1 MASVPATTM
10 QQLLMFWCWI
20 CGLFVIFAAGAV
32 GQIQASQFVRCP
44 EPCACLGDMVDCSK
58 RQLTTVPPDIPH
70 WVKILDV
77 SKNRIQTLPNHWPST
92 RNLTRLLLDHN
103 EIEHIPPGSLE
114 GFVSLR
120 KLDLSYNNI
129 MNITTNT
136 FPSQTNLHHV
146 FLNNNQLSLL
156 AAGCLDNLTSL
167 QTLNL
172 EKNRISSIPIEL
184 FLRLIKLNTLNLSR
198 NKLTSIRSLAF
209 TGLSE
214 LTVLNL
220 RRNRISTLSDGA
232 FYGLTKLREL
242 QLDGNRIGSVS
253 KGWLYG
259 LDDIRQLLL
268 SRNLINATD
277 PGGWEFCQS
286 LEGLDLSFNRIQ
298 SLERSGFEGLPALL
312 DLFINQNTVSTVA
325 DGAFIGLH
333 ALKALELSNNR
344 ISWSLED
351 IPGAFEGLVSLR
363 HLNLANNKIRSIPK
377 RAFDGIEGIRELDLR
392 DNNITSIQVNAFNNM
407 EHLSQLLIN
416 SSTLFCD
423 CQLSWFPSWV
433 DAAGYRG
440 TIDGTC
446 SHPPPL
452 KGTNVFNV
460 APSSFTCDDNSKPV
474 IVRNPKTT
482 AALRGDNVALLCEA
496 SSSSESTMRF
506 TWKKD
511 DEVLANPNT
520 QVFASQGEGN
530 LIQYRSVLNLPNI
543 QDTDQGKFQCVITNE
558 LGSTMSKTARITV
571 HVFPSFEL
579 TPKES
584 EVRVGGTARLE
595 CSATGDP
602 KPVIAWQ
609 KDGGDDFP
617 AARERRF
624 QVIDEESETFYISNV
639 KVSDMG
645 MYSCTATNAAG
656 MISANAT
663 LTVLQAPSFRERPK
677 NMEVRAGEAAVIECK
692 VSGSPPPRITW
703 TKDGREFHVDD
714 DHILTSNDGLLII
727 KNVRMEDDGT
737 YTCEVVN
744 KVGVDRGSAA
754 LTVLPKTK
762 YYSTTTGIII
772 ILVVCCVVGTSL
784 VWVLIIY
791 HTRKQ
796 RRHYN
801 TTHADDP
808 ALPPEIPSSAF
819 NGSSDGT
826 IHQETSSGI
835 SSAATDKFPP
845 DNPSDCDSLDG
856 GLMIHPS
863 LKYSHRLQGSMFAG
877 ESSDPMDIAVA
888 GGDVEDDKGDSVL
901 DTPQHLHYDRDLDT
915 DPESCTE
922 HSECP
927 ADCCQHHEPTDPTP
941 YHHPT
946 DHAPHH
952 PYCRHSEQTTNR
964 GSVERVSSPDVID
977 GTLSRLFHPS
987 VPPGSPE
994 QGSVCRGQ
1002 RSPRSASLGRHTRGY
1017 TQCPEDQPSCGR
1029 HLHPHTIPRSN
1040 HTGTGAPQQPVPI
1053 NLYENPTTETTRVP
1067 PPHPHCRNNATGKKS
1082 NCRDTPSNPTP
1093 THLSPTH
1100 KTKPTSSSSYHKA
1113 PSLKVRRPQNR
1124 KAPPSNV

>member
-10 QQLLMFWCWI
+10 QRLCVFWCWF
-20 CGLFVIFAAGAV
+20 CWLLTLLVGGVV
-32 GQIQASQFVRCP
+32 GQVQDSQFVRCP
-44 EPCACLGDMVDCSK
+44 APCACLGEMVDCNK
-58 RQLTTVPPDIPH
+58 RQLTSVPSNIPH
-70 WVKILDV
+70 WVKILDI
-77 SKNRIQTLPNHWPST
+77 SNNRIQTLPDRWPSA
-92 RNLTRLLLDHN
+92 RNVKRLLLDHN
-103 EIEHIPPGSLE
+103 EIEYIPPGSMD

-129 MNITTNT
+129 ANITAGV
-136 FPSQTNLHHV
+136 FPSQSNLHRV
-146 FLNNNQLSLL
+146 YLNNNQISLL
-156 AAGCLDNLTSL
+156 APGCLDNLTSL

-172 EKNRISSIPIEL
+172 EKNRIDFLPSEL
-184 FLRLIKLNTLNLSR
+184 FLQLRKLDILLS
-198 NKLTSIRSLAF
+198 
-209 TGLSE
+209 
-214 LTVLNL
+214 L
-220 RRNRISTLSDGA
+220 RRNRIAALSDGA
-232 FYGLTKLREL
+232 FYGLTRLREL
-242 QLDGNRIGSVS
+242 QLDSNRIGSIS

-259 LDDIRQLLL
+259 LDDVRRLLL

-277 PGGWEFCQS
+277 PGGWEFCPA

-298 SLERSGFEGLPALL
+298 VLERHGFEGLASLL
-312 DLFINQNTVSTVA
+312 DLFINQNVVSTVA
-325 DGAFIGLH
+325 DGAFIGLN
-333 ALKALELSNNR
+333 ALKVLELSNNR

-351 IPGAFEGLVSLR
+351 MPGAFEGLISLR
-363 HLNLANNKIRSIPK
+363 HLNLANNRIRSIAK

-392 DNNITSIQVNAFNNM
+392 NNNITSIQVNAFNHM
-407 EHLSQLLIN
+407 QHLSQLLIN

-423 CQLSWFPSWV
+423 CQLSWFPGWV
-433 DAAGYRG
+433 DTAGYRD

-452 KGTNVFNV
+452 RGKNVFNV
-460 APSSFTCDDNSKPV
+460 APSLFICDDNSKPV
-474 IVRNPKTT
+474 IVRNPQTT
-482 AALRGDNVALLCEA
+482 AALRGDNVSLVCVAT
-496 SSSSESTMRF
+496 SSSESPMHF

-511 DEVLANPNT
+511 DEVLLNPNE
-520 QVFASQGEGN
+520 QMFASQGEGN
-530 LIQYRSVLNLPNI
+530 LIQYRSVLSLPNI

-558 LGSTMSKTARITV
+558 LGSTMSKTARVTV
-571 HVFPSFEL
+571 YVFPSFTL

-602 KPVIAWQ
+602 NPVIAWQ

-624 QVIDEESETFYISNV
+624 QVMDEESETFYISNV
-639 KVSDMG
+639 KVSDVG

-656 MISANAT
+656 TISANAT
-663 LTVLQAPSFRERPK
+663 LTVLQAPSFRERPRDV
-677 NMEVRAGEAAVIECK
+677 EVRAGEAAVLECK
-692 VSGSPPPRITW
+692 VAGLPPPHITW
-703 TKDGREFHVDD
+703 TKAGRAFQPDEDR
-714 DHILTSNDGLLII
+714 ILTGGGDSGLLIF
-727 KNVRMEDDGT
+727 KNVQTEDGGP
-737 YTCEVVN
+737 YTCEVAN
-744 KVGVDRGSAA
+744 KLGVKKGSVT
-754 LTVLPKTK
+754 LSVLPKTK

-819 NGSSDGT
+819 HGSSDGT

-856 GLMIHPS
+856 GSGSGGVMMHPG
-863 LKYSHRLQGSMFAG
+863 LKYGHRLQTAMFAG

-888 GGDVEDDKGDSVL
+888 GEDVEDDKGDSVL

-927 ADCCQHHEPTDPTP
+927 AECCLAQESTDR
-941 YHHPT
+941 
-946 DHAPHH
+946 A
-952 PYCRHSEQTTNR
+952 
-964 GSVERVSSPDVID
+964 VSSPKHCSRPSRERQGSTERMSPDVLD
-977 GTLSRLFHPS
+977 GTLPRLFHPS

-994 QGSVCRGQ
+994 VEGVCRGQ
-1002 RSPRSASLGRHTRGY
+1002 LQSPRSASLGWHSRGY
-1017 TQCPEDQPSCGR
+1017 TPCQKDQPGCGR
-1029 HLHPHTIPRSN
+1029 HLHPHTLPRSSH
-1040 HTGTGAPQQPVPI
+1040 HTGTGTPQQLVPV
-1053 NLYENPTTETTRVP
+1053 NLYENPTSTETARMHASP
-1067 PPHPHCRNNATGKKS
+1067 PCTHCRNHLAGKK
-1082 NCRDTPSNPTP
+1082 CRNAPSNPNP
-1093 THLSPTH
+1093 STHLSPAH
-1100 KTKPTSSSSYHKA
+1100 KTKSTSPSSHHKA

-1124 KAPPSNV
+1124 TAPPSNV